1 MFSFLYAVFS
11 NLSFSSGNYEV
22 PENSRRVNITVV
34 ASRPVPSDTVIRLTD
49 IPQPGQASNG

>member
-1 MFSFLYAVFS
+1 MSFVA
-11 NLSFSSGNYEV
+11 LSFSSGNYEV
-22 PENSRRVNITVV
+22 PENSRMVNITVI